1 MSSEQLWY
9 LCEGIHMVA
18 PRSMYKHELL
28 ADFAEY
34 LYQYTENYSLF
45 FYVLS
50 RRMSVIKSFSFQ
62 MQKKK
67 HIHKQTPIQQWI
79 FYKGKHISFPLII
92 HTSREENTNQ
102 VIRFTVCAEIADSPP
117 DLKRKVFEP
126 SRVGPHHGAAYQYH
140 WSWKVCCGVDVV
152 SINKRP

>member
-1 MSSEQLWY
+1 
-9 LCEGIHMVA
+9 MVA
-18 PRSMYKHELL
+18 PRSMYKLELL

-34 LYQYTENYSLF
+34 WYQYTENYYLY

-50 RRMSVIKSFSFQ
+50 RRMSVMISFPFQ
-62 MQKKK
+62 MQNWKKN
-67 HIHKQTPIQQWI
+67 IHMQTLIQQWI
-79 FYKGKHISFPLII
+79 FYKGKHISFPLLI
-92 HTSREENTNQ
+92 HTSTEVNTNQ

-126 SRVGPHHGAAYQYH
+126 SRVGPHHGATYQYH